1 MFETIK
7 RASEY
12 LQYLD
17 ANGEWD
23 SLPGCV
29 SYGEYTEQ
37 EAINILLDGLNTLKA
52 DIVEPLNMKSR
63 AQYIGITR
71 FINALQEV

>member
-1 MFETIK
+1 MNETIR
-7 RASEY
+7 RASDY

-17 ANGEWD
+17 PDGEWD

-37 EAINILLDGLNTLKA
+37 EAINILLDGLNTLKQ
-52 DIVEPLNMKSR
+52 DIVEPLDAKSR

-71 FINALQEV
+71 FINALQEG